1 MLPLGAFIKNT
12 TQYVYP
18 SIANKNDKYECPDCS
33 RDLILRQGSKRA
45 HHFAHYKTENPCNYY
60 TSPTESQIHKH
71 AKLLMKQLLVSSA
84 QIVMLRTCRYCK
96 KVEGFEI
103 PERDSTSNIEIEFR
117 FEFTGTKIA
126 DVAFIENN
134 EIVAIFEIC
143 NTHKTD
149 KENRPEPWF
158 EIDAFTLINIANESQ
173 SMKFDIP
180 CIRNELC
187 EECSEKNV
195 CKGRGECLLDHPSD
209 IYKFIKNTDFLCEFN
224 CKPIKCPGIRCYVYS
239 QKWALDENGGFCYEG
254 RCKRVMKNFHT
265 KLPYM

>member
-18 SIANKNDKYECPDCS
+18 SIANKNDKYECPDCN
-33 RDLILRQGSKRA
+33 RDLILRQGSKRV

-60 TSPTESQIHKH
+60 TSPTESQIHKN

-103 PERDSTSNIEIEFR
+103 PERDSTSNIETEFR

-158 EIDAFTLINIANESQ
+158 EIDAFTLINIANEPQ

-195 CKGRGECLLDHPSD
+195 CKGRGECLQQTNHENVY
-209 IYKFIKNTDFLCEFN
+209 IQNIKYQCN
-224 CKPIKCPGIRCYVYS
+224 CKPQKCPTEYCGSIEPQWVFDCH
-239 QKWALDENGGFCYEG
+239 GGMCIQCNMLRYFKT
-254 RCKRVMKNFHT
+254 RQN
-265 KLPYM
+265 KLLY